1 VKRPLLVGDLFEGSR
16 HRGEAAAAARCYT
29 CGLRLG
35 SGVFE
40 AAGKS
45 RWRREATGEEEEAA
59 AAAAV
64 EKGARGI
71 GEGILAD
78 GGVGELGGAEAE

>member
-1 VKRPLLVGDLFEGSR
+1 
-16 HRGEAAAAARCYT
+16 
-29 CGLRLG
+29 LRLG

-45 RWRREATGEEEEAA
+45 RWRREATGEEEE
-59 AAAAV
+59 AAAV